1 MNEINTST
9 TLEEN
14 EEAFI
19 YKDISIKNLKRNL
32 KTDVT
37 PMTLVTFSIFTSSNR
52 AEVLKTGLAVYK

>member
-9 TLEEN
+9 TLEEI

-19 YKDISIKNLKRNL
+19 YKDISIKNLNRNL